1 MIPNRI
7 LLLLPVFLLSF
18 HGMTQKKYTVH
29 RKNRI
34 YLGISGG
41 MNFSSAHVVKDYS
54 LLVPTPQSSG
64 NNADSEDEKDYQ
76 PLFKNKG
83 SQFGLYFS
91 YSFKN
96 NLAIVFQP
104 AYQTSSFNYRTAYSW
119 SDTVNGSDFSME
131 MMHQQKLSGVNLP
144 LSVRWDFTVS
154 QFSPYVQA
162 GIYANFMHQAKKT
175 IFYDYTIDEEVD
187 KKTADQTGE
196 ADLTEHL
203 NKANFGIS
211 AGLGLTYFANY
222 FAISLESNFR
232 YGFRSIVNDKNRYAD
247 YTGFSVQYLDVMDQL
262 KLMNLD
268 IQLTVMFPID
278 NSISLGILRK
288 GRH

>member
-1 MIPNRI
+1 MMLNRI
-7 LLLLPVFLLSF
+7 LLLLLGFLSF
-18 HGMTQKKYTVH
+18 NGMAQTKYTVH

-41 MNFSSAHVVKDYS
+41 MNFSAAHVVKDYE
-54 LLVPTPQSSG
+54 LLMITPQSSA
-64 NNADSEDEKDYQ
+64 NNTDSEKDYQ
-76 PLFKNKG
+76 GLFKNKG

-91 YSFKN
+91 YSFKK

-104 AYQTSSFNYRTAYSW
+104 AYQTSSFNYLKAYSW

-131 MMHQQKLSGVNLP
+131 MMHQQKLSSVNLP
-144 LSVRWDFTVS
+144 LLVRWDFTIS
-154 QFSPYVQA
+154 QFSPYIQG
-162 GIYANFMHQAKKT
+162 GIYANFRHQAKKT
-175 IFYDYTIDEEVD
+175 IFYDYTIDGEVD

-196 ADLTEHL
+196 ADLTEHI
-203 NKANFGIS
+203 NKANFGLS
-211 AGLGLTYFANY
+211 AGVGFTYFANY

-232 YGFRSIVNDKNRYAD
+232 YGFRSIVNDQNRYAD

-288 GRH
+288 SRH

>member
-1 MIPNRI
+1 MMQTRI
-7 LLLLPVFLLSF
+7 LLLLALVLLSF
-18 HGMTQKKYTVH
+18 NGMSQKKYTVH

-34 YLGISGG
+34 YLGLSGG
-41 MNFSSAHVVKDYS
+41 MNFSSARVVKDYS
-54 LLVPTPQSSG
+54 LLMPTPQSSG
-64 NNADSEDEKDYQ
+64 NNNDEEKDYQ
-76 PLFKNKG
+76 SLFKNKG

-91 YSFKN
+91 YSFRK
-96 NLAIVFQP
+96 NLAVVFEP

-144 LSVRWDFTVS
+144 LLVRWDFTVS
-154 QFSPYVQA
+154 QFSPYLQA
-162 GIYANFMHQAKKT
+162 GIYANFRHQAKKT

-187 KKTADQTGE
+187 KKTADRTGE
-196 ADLTEHL
+196 ADLTEHI
-203 NKANFGIS
+203 NKGNFGLS
-211 AGLGLTYFANY
+211 AGIGFTYFANY
-222 FAISLESNFR
+222 FAVSLESNFR
-232 YGFRSIVNDKNRYAD
+232 YGFRSIVNDQNRYAD

-288 GRH
+288 SRH

>member
-1 MIPNRI
+1 MMLNRI
-7 LLLLPVFLLSF
+7 LVLLPVFLLSF
-18 HGMTQKKYTVH
+18 NGMTQTKYSVH
-29 RKNRI
+29 RKGRI

-41 MNFSSAHVVKDYS
+41 MNFSKTHVVKDYN
-54 LLVPTPQSSG
+54 LLMITPQSSA
-64 NNADSEDEKDYQ
+64 NNTDSEKDYQ

-91 YSFKN
+91 YSFKK

-104 AYQTSSFNYRTAYSW
+104 AYQTMSFNYRTAYSW

-144 LSVRWDFTVS
+144 LSVRWDLTSS
-154 QFSPYVQA
+154 QFCPYLQG
-162 GIYANFMHQAKKT
+162 GIFANFRTQAKKT
-175 IFYDYTIDEEVD
+175 IFYDYSIDEEVD
-187 KKTADQTGE
+187 KKTADKTGE
-196 ADLTEHL
+196 ADLTEHI
-203 NKANFGIS
+203 NKANFGLT
-211 AGLGLTYFANY
+211 AGIGFTYFANY

-232 YGFRSIVNDKNRYAD
+232 YGFRSIVNDQNRYAD

-288 GRH
+288 SRH

>member
-1 MIPNRI
+1 MILNRI

-18 HGMTQKKYTVH
+18 TGSAQTKYTVH
-29 RKNRI
+29 RKNRM

-41 MNFSSAHVVKDYS
+41 MNFSSTKVVKDYS
-54 LLVPTPQSSG
+54 LLVPTTQSSG
-64 NNADSEDEKDYQ
+64 SNAEEKDYQ

-91 YSFKN
+91 YSFKK
-96 NLAIVFQP
+96 NLSVVFQP
-104 AYQTSSFNYRTAYSW
+104 AYQISSFNYLTAYSW

-144 LSVRWDFTVS
+144 ISVRWDFTVS
-154 QFSPYVQA
+154 QFSPYVQG

-175 IFYDYTIDEEVD
+175 IFYDYTVDGEVD
-187 KKTADQTGE
+187 KKTADQTGA
-196 ADLTEHL
+196 ADFTEHM
-203 NKANFGIS
+203 NKANFGLS
-211 AGLGLTYFANY
+211 AGLGLTYFSNY

-232 YGFRSIVNDKNRYAD
+232 YGFRSMVNDQNRYAD
-247 YTGFSVQYLDVMDQL
+247 HTGFSVQYLDVTDQL

-268 IQLTVMFPID
+268 IQLTIMFPID
-278 NSISLGILRK
+278 NSVSLEILRK
-288 GRH
+288 SRH